1 MKASKKWTIATIVTI
16 GLALVLLDSALVTVI
31 LTQLPKSLQ
40 TNFGTI
46 TWVVTALLIS
56 VSIGIMLLVSFL
68 LLSRHESDRRERSAE
83 RDAVEAMKQI
93 EQEVETEISE
103 TSYTADPPKTNII
116 SVLTASDEQVIGS
129 ELLMWRYTANGV
141 THGSLLVVGN
151 NHFGVLKLFGT
162 VLEIYEPGQYIV
174 QTPNH
179 SLISSLQLAFS
190 GEPIPWLYEVMYV
203 SRAKLM
209 VKTKGVALSSEMA
222 EVDYSVDYYIS
233 VVSREDVYKLIQ
245 YMPYQGPSL
254 SIEQINAYATAV
266 IEEAVQQLIRVTPL
280 EQISRK
286 MQALSQL
293 VEQHL
298 QRFLSGYGITL
309 DSVKVLASPRDERM
323 KALIALKA
331 FGLNELDAVRYYT
344 AMLQHATEYK
354 RNEQIEDKTHRNWQQ
369 VLEQHTKQI
378 AVLRAELEST
388 RARLSLPVEMHNGS
402 LSTRLPELPIVKSTS
417 LRTQTSPLGIAPE
430 SEVSPFSDTSP
441 MPWVV
446 GGTGQF
452 KVIKPKQDRRSPQK

>member
-1 MKASKKWTIATIVTI
+1 MKASQKWTVATIVTI
-16 GLALVLLDSALVTVI
+16 GLALALLDSALVTVI
-31 LTQLPKSLQ
+31 LTQLPKTLQ
-40 TNFGTI
+40 TNSGTI

-56 VSIGIMLLVSFL
+56 VSIAIVLLVSFL
-68 LLSRHESDRRERSAE
+68 MLSRHQPDRREQSAE
-83 RDAVEAMKQI
+83 RDAVEAVKQI
-93 EQEVETEISE
+93 EQEIQSRSHETGH
-103 TSYTADPPKTNII
+103 TAEPPKTNII
-116 SVLTASDEQVIGS
+116 SALAANGEQTTGS

-141 THGSLLVVGN
+141 THGSLLIVGN

-190 GEPIPWLYEVMYV
+190 GEPFPWLYEVVYV
-203 SRAKLM
+203 SRAKLL
-209 VKTKGVALSSEMA
+209 VKTKGVALSYEMA

-233 VVSREDVYKLIQ
+233 VATREDVYKLIQ

-254 SIEQINAYATAV
+254 SIEQINGYATAV

-280 EQISRK
+280 EQVSRK

-293 VEQHL
+293 VHQHL

-309 DSVKVLASPRDERM
+309 DSVKVLAAPRDERM

-344 AMLQHATEYK
+344 VMVQHATAYK
-354 RNEQIEDKTHRNWQQ
+354 RNEQIEEKMYSTWQKA
-369 VLEQHTKQI
+369 LEQHTKQI
-378 AVLRAELEST
+378 AALRAELDNT
-388 RARLSLPVEMHNGS
+388 RAKLSLPVETHNGS
-402 LSTRLPELPIVKSTS
+402 ISTRLPELPSAKSTS
-417 LRTQTSPLGIAPE
+417 LRTKTSPLGMTPE

-452 KVIKPKQDRRSPQK
+452 KVIKPRSDRKSPQK